1 MKITRTALIV
11 FGFSI
16 HWYGVLIALG
26 VLLAI
31 YLMSRREGRFGLA
44 PDTSLSLA
52 LCVLPFAIVCA
63 RAYYVAFEWST
74 FRESPLEIFN
84 IRGGGMAIYGGVL
97 GGVLAGWIFTRV
109 KRIPFLTMA
118 DVAAPA
124 LALGQ
129 AIGRWGN
136 FVNQEAY
143 GVPIAN
149 PELQWF
155 PLAVYIERES
165 GWFAATFFYESAW
178 CFLICALILVFER
191 TRLFARPGRATLFYV
206 FMYAAERTVVEGLRM
221 DSLYLG
227 SVRVSQA
234 LSAVLLLTAALLLC
248 LRLPRR
254 RKWLLVPT
262 LASIPLFFLSPLAYA
277 LLLLAVCLLA
287 LRLLSMGSAI
297 KNAPSAGGKEA

>member
-16 HWYGVLIALG
+16 HWYGVLIAMG

-31 YLMSRREGRFGLA
+31 LLMSRREKRYGLA

-52 LCVLPFAIVCA
+52 LWIVPFAIVCA
-63 RAYYVAFEWST
+63 RAYYVAFEWRA
-74 FRESPLEIFN
+74 FRDNPLEIFD

-97 GGVLAGWIFTRV
+97 GGVLAGWIFTRA
-109 KRIPFLTMA
+109 KHIPFLTMA

-136 FVNQEAY
+136 FINQEAY
-143 GVPIAN
+143 GVPITSPA
-149 PELQWF
+149 LQWF
-155 PLAVYIERES
+155 PLAVYIEREGS
-165 GWFAATFFYESAW
+165 WFAATFFYESAW
-178 CFLICALILVFER
+178 CLLICVLILLLER
-191 TRLFARPGRATLFYV
+191 TRSFARPGRAALFYV

-221 DSLYLG
+221 DSLFLG
-227 SVRVSQA
+227 SIRVSQA
-234 LSAVLLLTAALLLC
+234 LSALLLLAAALLLC

-254 RKWLLVPT
+254 WRLLLLIP
-262 LASIPLFFLSPLAYA
+262 LAAIPLFFLSPLAFSAILLTLCLACYA
-277 LLLLAVCLLA
+277 LT
-287 LRLLSMGSAI
+287 SKG
-297 KNAPSAGGKEA
+297 

>member
-1 MKITRTALIV
+1 MKLTRTALVI

-31 YLMSRREGRFGLA
+31 LLMSRREKRYGLA

-52 LCVLPFAIVCA
+52 LWIVPFAIVCA
-63 RAYYVAFEWST
+63 RVYYVAFEWDA
-74 FRESPLEIFN
+74 FRAHPLEIFN
-84 IRGGGMAIYGGVL
+84 VRGGGLAIYGGVL
-97 GGVLAGWIFTRV
+97 GGVLAGWLFTRA
-109 KRIPFLTMA
+109 KHIPFLTMA

-124 LALGQ
+124 LAVGQ
-129 AIGRWGN
+129 AVGRWGN

-143 GVPIAN
+143 GVPIESPA
-149 PELQWF
+149 LQWF
-155 PLAVYIERES
+155 PIAVYIEREG

-178 CFLICALILVFER
+178 CLLICALILALER
-191 TRLFARPGRATLFYV
+191 TRFFARPGRAALFYV

-234 LSAVLLLTAALLLC
+234 LSALLLLAAAVLLC
-248 LRLPRR
+248 LRLRGRR
-254 RKWLLVPT
+254 RLLLLPA
-262 LASIPLFFLSPLAYA
+262 LAAVPLFFASVPAYSA
-277 LLLLAVCLLA
+277 VLLTICLLCYA
-287 LRLLSMGSAI
+287 WLPAPLPSPKER
-297 KNAPSAGGKEA
+297 NA

>member
-16 HWYGVLIALG
+16 HWYGVLIAMG

-31 YLMSRREGRFGLA
+31 LLMSRREKRYGLA

-52 LCVLPFAIVCA
+52 LWIVPFAIVCA
-63 RAYYVAFEWST
+63 RAYYVAFEWSA
-74 FRESPLEIFN
+74 FRDNPLEIFD

-97 GGVLAGWIFTRV
+97 GGVLAGWIFTRA
-109 KRIPFLTMA
+109 KHIPFLTMA

-129 AIGRWGN
+129 AVGRWGN

-143 GVPIAN
+143 GVPVTTPA
-149 PELQWF
+149 LQWF
-155 PLAVYIERES
+155 PLAVYIEREG

-234 LSAVLLLTAALLLC
+234 LSALLLLAAALLLC

-254 RKWLLVPT
+254 RKWLLIPT
-262 LASIPLFFLSPLAYA
+262 LAAIPLFFLSPLAYA
-277 LLLLAVCLLA
+277 LLLLAVCLVCYV
-287 LRLLSMGSAI
+287 I
-297 KNAPSAGGKEA
+297 PPAGGEPPIRT

>member
-155 PLAVYIERES
+155 PLAVYIKRES

-254 RKWLLVPT
+254 RKWLIIPT
-262 LASIPLFFLSPLAYA
+262 LSAIPLFFLSPLAYA
-277 LLLLAVCLLA
+277 LLLLATCLAA
-287 LRLLSMGSAI
+287 LRLLSMEDLKKA
-297 KNAPSAGGKEA
+297 A